1 MNVKMKTLAAGPNGI
16 KHAGVVYPV
25 SDEEGAALIH
35 GKFAIEHAVIK
46 HAHFEAEKE
55 EAIIEPEEVAVKGK
69 ALTDEEK
76 PVVDD
81 PEASDAVKIEI
92 KSPWGQG
99 VSK

>member
-1 MNVKMKTLAAGPNGI
+1 MKIKMKTLAAGPNGI
-16 KHAGVVYPV
+16 KNANTVYDV

-46 HAHFEAEKE
+46 HAHFELEKE
-55 EAIIEPEEVAVKGK
+55 EAIIKPEEVADKGK
-69 ALTDEEK
+69 VQGDEEK